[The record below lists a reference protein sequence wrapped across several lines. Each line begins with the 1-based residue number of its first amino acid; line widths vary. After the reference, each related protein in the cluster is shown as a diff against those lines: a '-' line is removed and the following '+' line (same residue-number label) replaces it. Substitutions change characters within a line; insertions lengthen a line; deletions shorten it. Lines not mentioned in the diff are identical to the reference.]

1 MKILFTGGGTGGH
14 FYPII
19 AVAEA
24 LNKIAKDEKLLEASL
39 YFMSNAPYNERALLD
54 NQITFV
60 QSPAGKVRRYFSL
73 LNFFD
78 LFKTAFGVLKAT
90 IIIFR
95 IFPDVI
101 FGKGGYTSFPALFAG
116 RLLGIPVM
124 IHESDSSP
132 GRVNKWA
139 GKFAKR
145 IAVSYPEA
153 GEFFDQEKVAYT
165 GNPVRAEI
173 VTPTTAGVF
182 EYWQF
187 SPTLPVIMILG
198 GSQGASAIN
207 DVILDALPDLL
218 ASYQIIHQTGKEK
231 FEEVRA
237 TAESILKD
245 NTYKNRYKPLPYVND
260 LAMRMGAGAAKLII
274 SRAGS
279 TIFEIAI
286 WGIPSIIVPIPE
298 SISHDQKSNAF
309 AYAKSGGALVI
320 EEENFSTHL
329 LVSEIN
335 RLFGN
340 PGILKNMS
348 IGAKAFARPDAA
360 DKIARELIRIG
371 LSHEK

>member
-14 FYPII
+14 FYPIV

-24 LNKIAKDEKLLEASL
+24 LNKIAKEEKLLEAKL
-39 YFMSNAPYNERALLD
+39 YFMSTAPYSERALLD
-54 NQITFV
+54 NQITFI
-60 QSPAGKVRRYFSL
+60 QSPAGKIRRYFSV

-78 LFKTAFGVLKAT
+78 LFKTAFGVLKA
-90 IIIFR
+90 ILIIFR

-101 FGKGGYTSFPALFAG
+101 FGKGGYASFPALFAG
-116 RLLGIPVM
+116 RILGIPIM

-139 GKFAKR
+139 GRFAER
-145 IAVSYPEA
+145 IAVSYPQA
-153 GEFFDQEKVAYT
+153 GEFFNQEKVAYT
-165 GNPVRAEI
+165 GNPIRAEI
-173 VTPTTAGVF
+173 VTPTTSGVF

-187 SPTLPVIMILG
+187 TPNLPIILILG

-207 DVILDALPDLL
+207 DIVLDALPDLV
-218 ASYQIIHQTGKEK
+218 SNYQIVHQTGKDK
-231 FEEVRA
+231 FEEVKSR
-237 TAESILKD
+237 AESMLKD
-245 NTYKNRYKPLPYVND
+245 SSYASRYKPLPHLND
-260 LAMRMGAGAAKLII
+260 LAMRMGAGAANLVI

-279 TIFEIAI
+279 TIFEIAL

-298 SISHDQKSNAF
+298 SISHDQKTNAF

-320 EEENFSTHL
+320 EEENFSPHL

-335 RLFGN
+335 RLFAN

-348 IGAKAFARPDAA
+348 IGAKSFSRPDSAE
-360 DKIARELIRIG
+360 KIARELIRIG